1 MALDRGVAETYPLS
15 HLYGHYGLVRLTDVL
30 ATLAA
35 RLMRR
40 TKPLPQ
46 HLYNKSHGV
55 CLRRSEAR
63 LAFISRGCRRRRV
76 VSGHA
81 WAQRAVGERVTTC
94 PRAGCGKSA
103 CPVRMSG
110 VWKRSH
116 GLNH

>member
-1 MALDRGVAETYPLS
+1 MALDRGDA
-15 HLYGHYGLVRLTDVL
+15 L

-76 VSGHA
+76 VSDVAETYPLSHLYGHYGLVRLTTRGRSEP
-81 WAQRAVGERVTTC
+81 WANA
-94 PRAGCGKSA
+94 
-103 CPVRMSG
+103 
-110 VWKRSH
+110 
-116 GLNH
+116 